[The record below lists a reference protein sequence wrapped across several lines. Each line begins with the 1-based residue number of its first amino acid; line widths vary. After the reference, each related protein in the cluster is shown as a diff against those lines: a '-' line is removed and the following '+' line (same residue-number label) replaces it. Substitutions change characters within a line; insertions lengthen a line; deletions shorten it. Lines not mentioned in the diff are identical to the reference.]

1 MNDTLKTTQGTKPTV
16 EVSPTQGLP
25 TLPTK
30 VITSDWYTS
39 TINNTTLK
47 NVGGDNW
54 NMYLFECYDS
64 KKKEYNVE
72 LLKGKVNMLKSFG
85 KRPPS
90 SNGVGNNGVD
100 FSDVMKK
107 TKQEIIT
114 LIKKNSDSND
124 CFVGNSGKLYKI
136 QNPFFREYVMIDGK
150 PKMKTLVKKGTTTDF
165 GKSV

>member
-1 MNDTLKTTQGTKPTV
+1 MNDTLKPTQGTKPTV

-90 SNGVGNNGVD
+90 SNGVGNNGCLLYT
-100 FSDVMKK
+100 SDAAD
-107 TKQEIIT
+107 E
-114 LIKKNSDSND
+114 
-124 CFVGNSGKLYKI
+124 
-136 QNPFFREYVMIDGK
+136 
-150 PKMKTLVKKGTTTDF
+150 
-165 GKSV
+165 